1 MKIFL
6 ILCAL
11 CGLIASATPSSDR
24 IIGGTDA
31 PLARYMV
38 SLRDTANQH
47 FCGGFINHMRWILTT
62 AHCVR
67 TRTIQDFTL
76 HMGTN
81 SRSEVGEKY
90 AVQCIEIHPQY
101 DRYLMMNNLALVQTV
116 GIITPTGT
124 VRPIAIS
131 FTDLPPGTKATV
143 SGWGKTSVSAEARSP
158 GEGVAD
164 IMQQLQVTTI
174 TREQCLAQHS
184 NLNGRYIYE
193 NTTCTTAPSG
203 KGVCSGD
210 GGNPLV
216 IVEGGTDVVVGIAS
230 WNMPCGTGTPDVY
243 VRLSSYIDWINLIA
257 Q

>member
-6 ILCAL
+6 ILGAFCAF
-11 CGLIASATPSSDR
+11 IASVTPSSER

-38 SLRDTANQH
+38 SLRDTANEH

-67 TRTIQDFTL
+67 TRTPQDFTL

-81 SRSEVGEKY
+81 YRSEVGEKY
-90 AVQCIEIHPQY
+90 AVQCIMIHPGY
-101 DRYLMMNNLALVQTV
+101 DQFLMLNNLALVQTV
-116 GIITPTGT
+116 GIITPTDT

-131 FTDLPPGTKATV
+131 ITDLPPGTRATV
-143 SGWGKTSVSAEARSP
+143 SGWGKTST
-158 GEGVAD
+158 EGLAD
-164 IMQQLQVTTI
+164 TMQQLQVTTI

-203 KGVCSGD
+203 GGVCSGD

-216 IVEGGTDVVVGIAS
+216 IVDGGTDIVVGIAS

-243 VRLSSYIDWINLIA
+243 VRLSSYIDWINLTA
-257 Q
+257 QL